1 MVYRFKDAARLG
13 HLNAA
18 ACGEVLQSL
27 DGERRLTPA
36 NVVAVA
42 RPVESPLHGGF
53 EWDDSAAADWACTRF
68 PRWAC
73 RVVAEAYRLDR
84 ARYILRSIVVVRDAD
99 NPKSA
104 IRAFVTVTGDETPAD
119 KPQTIYMSIEAALAD
134 PVKRDEIV
142 SRARR
147 ELDEWRDRY
156 KQIREFSDVFAAI
169 DRVRDEVTR

>member
-53 EWDDSAAADWACTRF
+53 EWDDSAAAD
-68 PRWAC
+68 
-73 RVVAEAYRLDR
+73 AYRLDQ

-104 IRAFVTVTGDETPAD
+104 IRAFVTVTGDDSPAD

>member
-53 EWDDSAAADWACTRF
+53 EWDDSAAA
-68 PRWAC
+68 
-73 RVVAEAYRLDR
+73 EAYRLDQ

-119 KPQTIYMSIEAALAD
+119 KPQTIYISIEAALAD

>member
-53 EWDDSAAADWACTRF
+53 EWDDSAAA
-68 PRWAC
+68 
-73 RVVAEAYRLDR
+73 EAYRLDQ

>member
-53 EWDDSAAADWACTRF
+53 EWDDSAAA
-68 PRWAC
+68 
-73 RVVAEAYRLDR
+73 EAYRLDQ

-169 DRVRDEVTR
+169 DRVRDKVTR